1 MIDIDLLL
9 VDDEQEFREATSR
22 ALGRRGF
29 GVRQAESGE
38 HALELLLTSRPDVV
52 VLDLRMPGMG
62 GIDTLIELRAVHAE
76 LPVVILT
83 GHGNLDDALA
93 GIQLGIVDFIQKPV
107 DIDHL
112 ASRIRAL
119 LAAGGKRP
127 LRERSVGEL
136 MVTATSYR
144 RIYDDQPV
152 RMAIQE
158 LRLSLSQVCTGE
170 ITEQGHRTLLVFDRR
185 EKFVGTLRMRD
196 ILAHVLPAA
205 LRGSPYSSYLTG
217 MLLAQCKLIGDT
229 RCREA
234 LEQRHSIDIRAPLM
248 EALNLM
254 VSEELTSLPVMQ
266 GGELV
271 GVLRDGDLLRE
282 IADLVG
288 NDA

>member
-1 MIDIDLLL
+1 ML
-9 VDDEQEFREATSR
+9 ATGLQLQ
-22 ALGRRGF
+22 LGRATGCHLHQFVIEKRHPGF
-29 GVRQAESGE
+29 KTPGHGHIVD
-38 HALELLLTSRPDVV
+38 P
-52 VLDLRMPGMG
+52 LDRIIHNKGG
-62 GIDTLIELRAVHAE
+62 GIEA
-76 LPVVILT
+76 
-83 GHGNLDDALA
+83 
-93 GIQLGIVDFIQKPV
+93 Q
-107 DIDHL
+107 
-112 ASRIRAL
+112 
-119 LAAGGKRP
+119 
-127 LRERSVGEL
+127 
-136 MVTATSYR
+136 YR
-144 RIYDDQPV
+144 V
-152 RMAIQE
+152 
-158 LRLSLSQVCTGE
+158 
-170 ITEQGHRTLLVFDRR
+170 

-234 LEQRHSIDIRAPLM
+234 LEQRHSIDIRTPLM

-254 VSEELTSLPVMQ
+254 VSEGLTSLPVMQ